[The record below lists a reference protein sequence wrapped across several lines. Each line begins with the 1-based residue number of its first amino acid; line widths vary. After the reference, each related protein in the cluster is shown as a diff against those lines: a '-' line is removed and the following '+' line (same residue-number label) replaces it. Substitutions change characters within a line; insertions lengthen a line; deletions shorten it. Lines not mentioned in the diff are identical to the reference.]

1 MSGLAAVLLSTAV
14 YAQNQGI
21 VDGRIINATNP
32 ANVPARV
39 PVEVIGLTGGMSVL
53 KSASTDAAGRF
64 HFDGL
69 PESGPLLIRASY
81 GAVSY
86 YGQTGMDGSRKT
98 QVEIKVYEPTKSWQ
112 GITLGQP
119 QIAAKLTA
127 EGLRFN
133 ESYTFTNDTK
143 PPRSLMS
150 DDGNFRFSKAPGIL
164 RPPVL
169 SISGSAASMP
179 VSQPPLESADG
190 QSYYSLFPLRPGI
203 TTFNVDE
210 IVPYPNGSYTYR
222 KRFYQ
227 DVSSVMIGV
236 MPREMKLTGDG
247 VAQVQANEAQDY
259 ALYSLGP
266 IKAGT
271 EVVWNFSGG
280 TPVVEAP
287 APEAASAPA
296 TEPRVQPM
304 PTLVGQNAMVIG
316 PLLLISLV
324 IVLWY
329 ANHRVLIPSGNSQEL
344 RLRDLKARR
353 DQLLN
358 FVVALD
364 EKYEHQAM
372 DQRDYTRLRE
382 QAKRHL
388 RRIAVLLSKN

>member
-190 QSYYSLFPLRPGI
+190 AGGEVLL
-203 TTFNVDE
+203 
-210 IVPYPNGSYTYR
+210 
-222 KRFYQ
+222 
-227 DVSSVMIGV
+227 
-236 MPREMKLTGDG
+236 
-247 VAQVQANEAQDY
+247 
-259 ALYSLGP
+259 
-266 IKAGT
+266 AGT
-271 EVVWNFSGG
+271 HVADEL
-280 TPVVEAP
+280 
-287 APEAASAPA
+287 
-296 TEPRVQPM
+296 EP
-304 PTLVGQNAMVIG
+304 
-316 PLLLISLV
+316 
-324 IVLWY
+324 
-329 ANHRVLIPSGNSQEL
+329 
-344 RLRDLKARR
+344 ARR
-353 DQLLN
+353 
-358 FVVALD
+358 A
-364 EKYEHQAM
+364 A
-372 DQRDYTRLRE
+372 
-382 QAKRHL
+382 
-388 RRIAVLLSKN
+388 